1 MKSIEDKKSGIVFS
15 YFYFCAFAY
24 VLLPIPFDFLT
35 KLELLT
41 LPISAIIRVTILL
54 LFILYKNQYLKKY
67 SVLLVLT
74 IFSSIFAILLTKN
87 IFFVDFGTPYL
98 FFKMMVVVGLAVLLT
113 NVMNVKEFILIAKI
127 FLVIYALNSIL
138 IIIGAFFG
146 IQIFDAGG
154 PSYRFG
160 YSGILPGAGNESAI
174 FLMIMFTAIY
184 LNTYHFNYLEM
195 SKFNNYIILLCFL
208 ISMLLSGSKLA
219 MLYPFVLFM
228 SHRMTFRY
236 SYIVVTS
243 IGIISYLFYL
253 NLERMQLIFGYFYN
267 YYNDRGIISMLLANR
282 NTRIASYDFD
292 FSLVGFLIGNSSEM
306 VNFEMDILTV
316 YYNLG
321 IIGIIMLCIPF
332 LWCVVPRIRS
342 RISLAYTTS
351 FLVTIFF
358 TGHII
363 ESGFTLV
370 PLVALSKIFLKYDRK
385 FI

>member
-1 MKSIEDKKSGIVFS
+1 MKPIEEKKSGIVFN
-15 YFYFCAFAY
+15 YFYVCAFAY
-24 VLLPIPFDFLT
+24 VLLPIPFDFLA
-35 KLELLT
+35 KLEVLT
-41 LPISAIIRVTILL
+41 LPISAAIRVTILL
-54 LFILYKNQYLKKY
+54 LFVLYKSQYLKKY
-67 SVLLVLT
+67 PVLLVLT
-74 IFSSIFAILLTKN
+74 IFSSIFAILLAKN
-87 IFFVDFGTPYL
+87 ILVNFGTSYL
-98 FFKMMVVVGLAVLLT
+98 LFKMMVVVGMAVILT
-113 NVMNVKEFILIAKI
+113 NVINVKELILITKI
-127 FLVIYALNSIL
+127 FLVIYALNSIF

-184 LNTYHFNYLEM
+184 LNTYHFNYLKI
-195 SKFNNYIILLCFL
+195 SKSNSYLILLCFL

-219 MLYPFVLFM
+219 TLYPFVLFI

-236 SYIVVTS
+236 SYIVLVS
-243 IGIISYLFYL
+243 IASILYLLYL
-253 NLERMQLIFGYFYN
+253 NLERMLSIFSYFYSYSN
-267 YYNDRGIISMLLANR
+267 KEGIISMLLASR
-282 NTRIASYDFD
+282 NHRVANYDFD
-292 FSLVGFLIGNSSEM
+292 FNFTGFLIGNSSEM

-363 ESGFTLV
+363 ESGFLLV